1 MILRSLALAAVLAFA
16 LPTFSVSHAAAPA
29 VNNMSVQEF
38 LAFHDD
44 VAGKVNTRDFEALSR
59 SERSELTAAQ
69 AEIRAALA
77 GKQSMS
83 DLDDAGKLVVFNAHE
98 KVVALVNKAEDERLV
113 CVQKKRL
120 GSHRHTLEC
129 RTVAQIREE
138 RESARGERMRIRT
151 CDPASGGCGS

>member
-1 MILRSLALAAVLAFA
+1 MILRSLALAALLAVA
-16 LPTFSVSHAAAPA
+16 LPTFADNSATAPT

-38 LAFHDD
+38 LAYHDG
-44 VAGKVNTRDFEALSR
+44 VAKKADTREFEALSR
-59 SERSELTAAQ
+59 SERDQLAAAQ
-69 AEIRAALA
+69 GEIRAALA
-77 GKQSMS
+77 GKASMS
-83 DLDDAGKLVVFNAHE
+83 ELDDAGKLVVFNAHE

-138 RESARGERMRIRT
+138 REAARGERMRVGA
-151 CDPASGGCGS
+151 CDPRLGSCGS